1 MDLDLAGDLRQ
12 KRRRAEGWVNGYTAT
27 AIAAVVVVSPV
38 PGAATPIL
46 CGIEATMCWNIGK
59 QYRGDGWT
67 MADAKAVAGLIGL
80 AAFAG
85 QIIALEAAILL
96 GPFAPIGKAAIAGSI
111 VKGMG
116 KLIIRHFEVL
126 AEGAQ

>member
-1 MDLDLAGDLRQ
+1 MEFAEELRQ
-12 KRRRAEGWVNGYTAT
+12 KRKRAEEWVNGYTA
-27 AIAAVVVVSPV
+27 AGVAAVVVVSPV

-59 QYRGDGWT
+59 QYRGDAWT

-80 AAFAG
+80 AAFTG
-85 QIIALEAAILL
+85 QIIALEAALLL

-111 VKGMG
+111 IKGMG
-116 KLIIRHFEVL
+116 KLIVRHFEVL
-126 AEGAQ
+126 AERAQ